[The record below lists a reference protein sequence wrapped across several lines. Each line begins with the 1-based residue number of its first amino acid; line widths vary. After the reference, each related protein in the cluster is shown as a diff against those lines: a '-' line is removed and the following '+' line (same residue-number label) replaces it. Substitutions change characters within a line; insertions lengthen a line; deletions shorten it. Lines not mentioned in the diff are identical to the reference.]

1 MHKRAVTNYGTTG
14 NTNTSLSTISPNYWS
29 NSCRPV
35 DPNVSPT
42 CFVAQITIETSTV
55 NRWSLKTVFSPSLF
69 MPASMHLR
77 SRQARHWFR
86 CILSTAHVSGWPR
99 DLQSYFRPLRTDRW
113 QFTLAKQVRVRL
125 NYVDRMM
132 AFGASRRTRVEL
144 RQPTSYFSLCRRVK
158 STPQLYTMLTGTNND
173 FVRVQYDSTWDA
185 TAE

>member
-14 NTNTSLSTISPNYWS
+14 NTNTSLSTMSPNYWS

-42 CFVAQITIETSTV
+42 CFVAQITVETSTV

-113 QFTLAKQVRVRL
+113 QFTISKT
-125 NYVDRMM
+125 
-132 AFGASRRTRVEL
+132 GASQSELCWQNDGFRRQSAHSAWV
-144 RQPTSYFSLCRRVK
+144 TSTDVVLLALSASQ
-158 STPQLYTMLTGTNND
+158 STT
-173 FVRVQYDSTWDA
+173 
-185 TAE
+185 